1 MEKIRTQR
9 QYLVVWLY
17 NMAILHFVV
26 GVLLAWGSSL
36 DYFDAYNHDVLSGFF
51 SEISQ
56 SENRFQAWWL
66 SLFGATLQNIGI
78 FMGALIYVGN
88 LYRNKHV
95 WLWMIVGIGVWAP
108 QDILISLQAGVE
120 SHLWLDSIALLL
132 ILPPLINLWILDR
145 KNSIAGIEN
154 K

>member
-1 MEKIRTQR
+1 MKNIETKR
-9 QYLVVWLY
+9 QYLIVWLY
-17 NMAILHFVV
+17 GIAILHFVV

-36 DYFDAYNHDVLSGFF
+36 DYFDAYNHEVLSGFF

-56 SENRFQAWWL
+56 SESRFQAWWL

-78 FMGALIYVGN
+78 FMGAMIYVGN

-95 WLWMIVGIGVWAP
+95 WLWMIAGVLVWAP

-132 ILPPLINLWILDR
+132 ILPPLISLWNLDR
-145 KNSIAGIEN
+145 KNSIAESEN